1 MTRLT
6 IRVDFPGGL
15 SIGPGKIAL
24 LEAIAAAGSI
34 RKAAAALR
42 MSYRRAWVLLDA
54 LQHSFGGPLVETATG
69 GRRGGGASL
78 TPLGRFV
85 VEHYRHLE
93 AAASRAAARDTAL
106 LAAEIGPERGGATE
120 SRVAGGRRRT
130 VSKPLKHK

>member
-15 SIGPGKIAL
+15 SIGPGKIGL

-34 RKAAAALR
+34 RKAAAVLR

-69 GRRGGGASL
+69 GRRGGGARL

-93 AAASRAAARDTAL
+93 AAASRAAARDIAL
-106 LAAEIGPERGGATE
+106 LAAQARPERAGAAE
-120 SRVAGGRRRT
+120 GRAGGTRHRT
-130 VSKPLKHK
+130 VSKTLKSK